1 MLATLE
7 GKRQVTASV
16 KLQQC
21 DWQPQ
26 QSAASRFV
34 GSETGVEKVK
44 RKQLQLTG
52 PQVLLDFEV
61 LGSSLYIDRNGR
73 PRGVQHPSE
82 HMLSWAKT
90 ALLSIKDKR
99 RPRRGAK
106 IENVNNIVEPETAKF
121 DDNKAA
127 KPETVKTEDENNIAK
142 PETAQIE
149 DNSKIVEPK
158 ETAEWECAIG
168 RSIDL
173 ANSSGNSS
181 NKLINTFW

>member
-52 PQVLLDFEV
+52 PQVC
-61 LGSSLYIDRNGR
+61 
-73 PRGVQHPSE
+73 E
-82 HMLSWAKT
+82 HLV
-90 ALLSIKDKR
+90 
-99 RPRRGAK
+99 PRRQHL
-106 IENVNNIVEPETAKF
+106 PHH
-121 DDNKAA
+121 
-127 KPETVKTEDENNIAK
+127 
-142 PETAQIE
+142 
-149 DNSKIVEPK
+149 S
-158 ETAEWECAIG
+158 
-168 RSIDL
+168 R
-173 ANSSGNSS
+173 
-181 NKLINTFW
+181 